1 MAKEDAGGEKT
12 MKAQN
17 GSLVVVD
24 EGVAAVRIK
33 GKA

>member
-17 GSLVVVD
+17 GSLVVVGGLVCYGAD
-24 EGVAAVRIK
+24 QR
-33 GKA
+33 